1 MKAAFIENSRQGRN
15 KWYLSLVLLIT
26 CYLFIGLLNLPLNK
40 YVIPFLRQLLGS
52 ANVAEENLYSL
63 VTGIYFWL
71 LILFIYFV
79 FPKIHQRSFFSLINA
94 NDSKFRWRAF
104 VQGFFVWGILA
115 LGVNLLGYKDVIGYK
130 SLQDFTAILAV
141 NIIFFSAQ
149 TFLEELIF
157 RGYLIQIVGRIVQ
170 SSMLV
175 NFIVSICF
183 GVLHIAFGLQSL
195 LSSFLFSLVV
205 NALVLQE
212 EGLERAYGIHFVNNL
227 LLATFFA
234 NISEHI
240 GQNFSTH
247 INWTELLI
255 EVGSLCVLLFAS
267 IYLISN
273 KSISWFRIRAR

>member
-52 ANVAEENLYSL
+52 ANVAEEHLYSL

-94 NDSKFRWRAF
+94 NDSKFRLRPF

-115 LGVNLLGYKDVIGYK
+115 LGVNLIGYKDVIGYK

-183 GVLHIAFGLQSL
+183 GVLHIPFGLQSL

-205 NALVLQE
+205 NALVLKE

-255 EVGSLCVLLFAS
+255 DVGSLCVLLFAS

-273 KSISWFRIRAR
+273 KSISWFRSRAR

>member
-1 MKAAFIENSRQGRN
+1 
-15 KWYLSLVLLIT
+15 
-26 CYLFIGLLNLPLNK
+26 
-40 YVIPFLRQLLGS
+40 
-52 ANVAEENLYSL
+52 
-63 VTGIYFWL
+63 
-71 LILFIYFV
+71 
-79 FPKIHQRSFFSLINA
+79 
-94 NDSKFRWRAF
+94 
-104 VQGFFVWGILA
+104 
-115 LGVNLLGYKDVIGYK
+115 
-130 SLQDFTAILAV
+130 
-141 NIIFFSAQ
+141 
-149 TFLEELIF
+149 
-157 RGYLIQIVGRIVQ
+157 
-170 SSMLV
+170 
-175 NFIVSICF
+175 
-183 GVLHIAFGLQSL
+183 VLHIAFGLQSL

-205 NALVLQE
+205 NALVLKE